1 MKSAVISVGTELLFG
16 QIVNTNAA
24 YLSQELN
31 NMGIDVLY
39 HYTMGDNP
47 QRFRRVMEF
56 AMQDCDLFLITG
68 GLGPTEDDLT
78 KETLCEML
86 GEKLAVHQPTVEY
99 MNAFFERVQMKMT
112 ENNMKQALVPEH
124 AVVFLNQNG
133 TAPGFAVEKEGK
145 TFICMP
151 GVPREMKKMFQDSVR
166 PYLMR
171 KADAYI
177 ISRSLRVFGIG
188 ESMVET
194 MLLQFID
201 GQTDPTIATYAKE
214 GEVEIR
220 ITSKRRRKQEA
231 AEAVDQMARQ
241 VAEVMGDNVYSIEGK
256 ELYEETAEK
265 LLRDNVTLALCETVT
280 GGAVSSKLSR
290 YPGISAV
297 FNRALTVPEEE
308 AQVDELSVPRRILD
322 EYTSLSAEAAEAMS
336 EGLHKKTG
344 CRMCVSV
351 TGNAGPDY
359 CDGVEPGTFFI
370 SALYDGKMTTR
381 RYYRDSR
388 GMSLNIDFI
397 ALCVLHFINLLLQGK
412 QPLRDLRNPFR
423 IDSPE
428 KDK

>member
-31 NMGIDVLY
+31 DMGVDVLY

-78 KETLCEML
+78 KETLCDML
-86 GEKLAVHQPTVEY
+86 GEKLVVHQPTVEY
-99 MNAFFERVQMKMT
+99 INAFFERVQMKMT
-112 ENNMKQALVPEH
+112 ENNMKQTLVPEH
-124 AVVFLNQNG
+124 AVVFRNLNG
-133 TAPGFAVEKEGK
+133 TAPGFAVEKDGR

-151 GVPREMKKMFQDSVR
+151 GVPREMKRMFQDSVK
-166 PYLMR
+166 PYLM
-171 KADAYI
+171 KMADAYI
-177 ISRSLRVFGIG
+177 ISRSLRVFGVG
-188 ESMVET
+188 ESLVET

-231 AEAVDQMARQ
+231 VEAVDDMAGR
-241 VAEVMGDNVYSIEGK
+241 VASVMGDSVYSTEGR

-265 LLRDNVTLALCETVT
+265 LLSQNISLALCETVT
-280 GGAVSSKLSR
+280 GGAVAAKLSR

-297 FNRALTVPEEE
+297 FDRSVVVPEEK
-308 AQVDELSVPRRILD
+308 AQIDELSVPRKIFD
-322 EYTSLSAEAAEAMS
+322 EHTAFSSEAAEALA
-336 EGLHKKTG
+336 EGLQRKTG

-351 TGNAGPDY
+351 TGNAGPDF

-370 SALYDGKMTTR
+370 SALYDGKLTTR
-381 RYYRDSR
+381 RYYHDSR

-397 ALCVLHFINLLLQGK
+397 SLCVLHFINLLLQGK
-412 QPLRDLRNPFR
+412 
-423 IDSPE
+423 SPSE
-428 KDK
+428 KL